1 MWALL
6 KTRRWQGFTAIVV
19 FAMVAFAAL
28 SYWQWMRAEEKQS
41 TSANIAAASATPV
54 FVAVSD
60 AVTEFAPVVVE
71 GIFRSE
77 AVVLVRNR
85 PLLGT
90 NGLWVVQRLA
100 TDEGDVWVLRG
111 WVPAGKDARQS
122 PAVASAPSGR
132 VRVTGVAR
140 SLEPGTALSS
150 EIVAELPQSQIL
162 ELSRAQL
169 PGNGSAWYIQ
179 QVSSSP
185 ADSLTIVPVPTI
197 DATRNFVYAIQW
209 LIFAL
214 VAIISWVF
222 FLRREARE
230 QDTKPE
236 RAPENAT

>member
-1 MWALL
+1 MC
-6 KTRRWQGFTAIVV
+6 
-19 FAMVAFAAL
+19 
-28 SYWQWMRAEEKQS
+28 S
-41 TSANIAAASATPV
+41 
-54 FVAVSD
+54 SD
-60 AVTEFAPVVVE
+60 
-71 GIFRSE
+71 
-77 AVVLVRNR
+77 L
-85 PLLGT
+85 
-90 NGLWVVQRLA
+90 
-100 TDEGDVWVLRG
+100 
-111 WVPAGKDARQS
+111 
-122 PAVASAPSGR
+122 

-230 QDTKPE
+230 QDTKPIL
-236 RAPENAT
+236 ATEDAT